1 MGTTPL
7 LSERRGRRP
16 ETETGARVALLFPG
30 QGSQRDGLR
39 ELVAA
44 QRPDLL
50 ELAAELAGDD
60 PFEHVADGTRFLQP
74 AIYSASLACWSA
86 AGRPRAN
93 LLAGHSLGELAALVA
108 GGALDELDG
117 LRLAVTRGR
126 LMQEAAERGPK
137 GGMVAVLGNDR
148 AARRLAARFDLALA
162 NANAPGQT
170 VLSGPEPGLSD
181 AIAAAREEGVRSVR
195 LAISGAFHTQTM
207 RPAVP
212 AYRAMLAATEF
223 RRVNAD
229 IYSSTTG
236 RPFEDVRH
244 QLAESL
250 TGPVRWRQTLA
261 ALRRAGAERFVEVGP
276 GKVLTNLVRR
286 TLDGVETRSLD
297 PELPHV

>member
-1 MGTTPL
+1 VGTTSL
-7 LSERRGRRP
+7 LSERRGRRTG
-16 ETETGARVALLFPG
+16 TETGARVALLFPG

-39 ELVAA
+39 ELVAEH
-44 QRPDLL
+44 RPDLL
-50 ELAAELAGDD
+50 ELATELTGDD
-60 PFEHVADGTRFLQP
+60 PFERIEEGTRFQQP
-74 AIYSASLACWSA
+74 AIYSASLACWTA
-86 AGRPRAN
+86 AGRPRAD

-126 LMQEAAERGPK
+126 LMQEAADRGPK
-137 GGMVAVLGNDR
+137 GGMVAVLGDDR

-170 VLSGPEPGLSD
+170 VLSGLEPGLSD
-181 AIAAAREEGVRSVR
+181 AIAAAREQGVRSVR
-195 LAISGAFHTQTM
+195 LAINGAFHTQTM

-223 RRVNAD
+223 RPVGSV
-229 IYSSTTG
+229 YSSTTG
-236 RPFEDVRH
+236 RPFEDVRR

-250 TGPVRWRQTLA
+250 TGPVRWRQTLT
-261 ALRRAGAERFVEVGP
+261 ALRRAGAERFVEAGP

-286 TLDGVETRSLD
+286 TLDGVEAKTLD
-297 PELPHV
+297 PEMARV